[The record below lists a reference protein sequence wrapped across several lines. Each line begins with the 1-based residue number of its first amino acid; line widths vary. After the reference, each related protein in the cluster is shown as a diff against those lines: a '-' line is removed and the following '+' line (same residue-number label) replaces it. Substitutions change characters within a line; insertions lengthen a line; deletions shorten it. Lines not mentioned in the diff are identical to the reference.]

1 MPDRDQ
7 NPDAPLV
14 AQLNDLRKLDLEAIH
29 VYDIAIRRLDDVGYR
44 EQIHQFRGDHEA
56 HADALAG
63 LIAERGGT
71 PVDLPHIPSGAMKLA
86 LQALAVG
93 DDRAV
98 LLAFKANERQVRDKY
113 QRTAEREH
121 PPEIAVLLSRFA
133 ADESRH
139 YDWAVETL
147 SELGVGPETTAGRW
161 EERFERGHARFAD
174 SIEEVERKLTVVAE
188 ETGRE
193 VRRQSRE
200 HPWRTALT
208 ALGAGILLSRLGR
221 R

>member
-1 MPDRDQ
+1 MPDQSR
-7 NPDAPLV
+7 NPDAPLI
-14 AQLNDLRKLDLEAIH
+14 AQLNGLRKLDLEAMQ
-29 VYDIAIRRLDDVGYR
+29 VYDIAISRLHDVGYR
-44 EQIHQFRGDHEA
+44 EQIRQFRGDHEA
-56 HADALAG
+56 HVDALAR
-63 LIAERGGT
+63 LITERGGSAI
-71 PVDLPHIPSGAMKLA
+71 DLPHVPSGAMKLA
-86 LQALAVG
+86 IQSLAAG

-113 QRTAEREH
+113 RRTAEREH

-161 EERFERGHARFAD
+161 EEAFERGHARLAD

-208 ALGAGILLSRLGR
+208 ALGAGILLARIGR